1 MPGRL
6 TVYSHRNAINYAY
19 HNINV
24 MKMIKIRN
32 VKGSGEKKF
41 KLSDNVVYKECN

>member
-24 MKMIKIRN
+24 MKMMIRKA
-32 VKGSGEKKF
+32 KGNGRKKF